1 MKNWNICFYHLR
13 EEKKT
18 LKPEFLIKDINK
30 YNEFKHHIDAFRV
43 RFFPLSGAFCKS
55 CHHFTPQLSSV
66 RVLEVSNL
74 KHRAMA

>member
-43 RFFPLSGAFCKS
+43 RFFPSFWGFL
-55 CHHFTPQLSSV
+55 
-66 RVLEVSNL
+66 
-74 KHRAMA
+74 